1 MPSYS
6 ECLECVER
14 SALPL
19 RPHQRKVVEFL
30 ARDRVRGLLAVHSVG
45 SGKTLTAVVASQ
57 CFLDRHPRSKVV
69 IVTPSSLIE
78 NFRKEIRAYGA
89 DPDDPR
95 YHYFTLSSF
104 LADAQAGRIL
114 DCRGSLLI
122 IDEAHNLRTHI
133 VLRPSKSK
141 AIEGTGLKAY
151 HLLEAAKR
159 ARKVLLLTAT
169 PLINEPEE
177 IINLMAMVDGSPPV
191 SLSEFRRMENYERY
205 FRCKVSVFD
214 PTQEARQAE
223 YPRVTTH
230 NIVLKMSPTYLTR
243 YREVES
249 LCRVSESV
257 RVFYN
262 GLRKGANA
270 LEGDRSPKID
280 WVMDHLRDSAEGE
293 RHVVFSH
300 FLASGLHLLMNRLKK
315 EGIPYA
321 HITGD
326 VEQHRRE
333 LAIRRYNEGLLK
345 VLIISK
351 AGGEGI
357 DLKNTTSM
365 VIMEPSWNEATHR
378 QVIGRAV
385 RFQSHVSL
393 PRAKQHVAIYRLHM
407 VKPSEV
413 PIVKTAFSKL
423 WLENEDGLN
432 SALSIDLYLR
442 NRSRLKQIELD
453 EFVDHLRRGSIEQ
466 RTC

>member
-1 MPSYS
+1 
-6 ECLECVER
+6 
-14 SALPL
+14 
-19 RPHQRKVVEFL
+19 
-30 ARDRVRGLLAVHSVG
+30 
-45 SGKTLTAVVASQ
+45 
-57 CFLDRHPRSKVV
+57 
-69 IVTPSSLIE
+69 
-78 NFRKEIRAYGA
+78 
-89 DPDDPR
+89 
-95 YHYFTLSSF
+95 
-104 LADAQAGRIL
+104 
-114 DCRGSLLI
+114 
-122 IDEAHNLRTHI
+122 
-133 VLRPSKSK
+133 
-141 AIEGTGLKAY
+141 
-151 HLLEAAKR
+151 
-159 ARKVLLLTAT
+159 
-169 PLINEPEE
+169 
-177 IINLMAMVDGSPPV
+177 
-191 SLSEFRRMENYERY
+191 
-205 FRCKVSVFD
+205 
-214 PTQEARQAE
+214 
-223 YPRVTTH
+223 
-230 NIVLKMSPTYLTR
+230 
-243 YREVES
+243 
-249 LCRVSESV
+249 
-257 RVFYN
+257 
-262 GLRKGANA
+262 
-270 LEGDRSPKID
+270 
-280 WVMDHLRDSAEGE
+280 
-293 RHVVFSH
+293 
-300 FLASGLHLLMNRLKK
+300 MNRLKK